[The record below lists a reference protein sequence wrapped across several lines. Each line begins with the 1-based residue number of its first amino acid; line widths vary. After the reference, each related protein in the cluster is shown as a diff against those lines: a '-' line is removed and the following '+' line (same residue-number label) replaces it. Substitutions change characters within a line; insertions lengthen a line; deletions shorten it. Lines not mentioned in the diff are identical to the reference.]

1 MQTMKHKRDLKP
13 NGTPLTAPFIMP
25 CYLILK
31 GYFSLIILW
40 SSELLPQEK
49 ICCRLSVPP
58 LHREVKGQWFSAL
71 LTGTSAGEML
81 YCSWAWSWT
90 FHMKDSFPRPPFCL
104 FFLFHSNLFD
114 LKRVFLINIYHA
126 CFSTLY
132 SLELDSTHS
141 LRETG
146 PSSIQT
152 PKSFTVMRMKT
163 KPIRW
168 SLSFFFSASFSSFKF
183 SVSVLICPRPLFN
196 CVLHAALKW
205 TRSCQNSL
213 EWVSLINITAKPPS
227 RVQKINGLQFFP
239 EGTTVFFSPFFGGWV
254 GYYMSQA
261 VA

>member
-1 MQTMKHKRDLKP
+1 
-13 NGTPLTAPFIMP
+13 MP
-25 CYLILK
+25 C
-31 GYFSLIILW
+31 SQA
-40 SSELLPQEK
+40 LPQERCL
-49 ICCRLSVPP
+49 ISLGLDLGLSTWRTASQG
-58 LHREVKGQWFSAL
+58 HHSA
-71 LTGTSAGEML
+71 
-81 YCSWAWSWT
+81 
-90 FHMKDSFPRPPFCL
+90 F

-152 PKSFTVMRMKT
+152 PKSFTVMRMIT

-239 EGTTVFFSPFFGGWV
+239 EGTTFFFSPFFGGWV